1 MDNLVR
7 NERLKLLAN
16 ALDRASTAC
25 LTVGGIAPFAALV
38 FGTGNVGLT
47 VEQFALAAGCWIL
60 FGIGLHLLAQEALR
74 GLR

>member
-1 MDNLVR
+1 MSDLVG

-25 LTVGGIAPFAALV
+25 LTFGGIAPLATLIFTN
-38 FGTGNVGLT
+38 GTLGLPADR
-47 VEQFALAAGCWIL
+47 FALAAVCWIL
-60 FGIGLHLLAQEALR
+60 LGIGLHLLAQEALK